1 MSEMPPCIIIAG
13 PTGIGKSDFALTLA
27 KKIGGEIVNADSM
40 QVYKDL
46 PILTA
51 IPSPENQAK
60 VPHHLYGI
68 FDGGERCSVARWLNL
83 ANDSVADIRKRGN
96 TPILVGGTG
105 LYLKAAIEGISPT
118 PDIPQEV
125 RDEATAMLKKMG
137 GAAFRAELAKY
148 DPILAERLKDNDRQR
163 LIRGMEVALATGEAL
178 STLQEAPRQDML
190 PSPLHPILLTAPRQ
204 ELYQRIDNRFQDMLK
219 ADVLKEVSLFT
230 ERNLNA
236 DLPLMKALGL
246 KPLMAHLKGDSD
258 KTETIAITSQSMR
271 NFAKRQL
278 TWFRHQYH
286 PQFRFDINN
295 DPESF
300 FTEFLTKIGFK
311 A

>member
-1 MSEMPPCIIIAG
+1 MSEMPTCIIIAG
-13 PTGIGKSDFALTLA
+13 PTGIGKSDFALMLA
-27 KKIGGEIVNADSM
+27 QKTHGEIVNADSM

-51 IPSPENQAK
+51 IPSPEDQAK

-68 FDGGERCSVARWLNL
+68 FDGGERCSVARWLKL
-83 ANDSVADIRKRGN
+83 ANESVADIRQRGKI
-96 TPILVGGTG
+96 PILVGGTG
-105 LYLKAAIEGISPT
+105 LYLKAAIEGISPI
-118 PDIPQEV
+118 PDVPSAV
-125 RDEATAMLKKMG
+125 REKASAMLKEMG
-137 GAAFRAELAKY
+137 GAAFRTELAKH

-163 LIRGMEVALATGEAL
+163 LVRGMEVALATGEAL

-190 PSPLHPILLTAPRQ
+190 PSPLYPILLTAPRQ
-204 ELYQRIDNRFQDMLK
+204 ELYQRINNRFQDMLK
-219 ADVLKEVSLFT
+219 ADVLKEVSNFA
-230 ERNLNA
+230 ERNLND

-246 KPLMAHLKGDSD
+246 KPLMAHLKGDCD
-258 KTETIAITSQSMR
+258 KTETIAITAQSMR

-278 TWFRHQYH
+278 TWFRHQYQ
-286 PQFRFDINN
+286 PQFCFDIND

-300 FTEFLTKIGFK
+300 FTEFLTKIGFR